1 MTPASGN
8 GLRVLVVDDER
19 PSLDELAFL
28 LSADERVVDVVSCD
42 SATEGLRVL
51 RTDEVDCVFLDIQMP
66 GLTGLELADVLWFV
80 VAVGF
85 YALAALPAA
94 WAVNAIIDAGHA
106 DYVPTLVLVA
116 VVGAVVRVDPFS
128 LRDGR
133 G

>member
-1 MTPASGN
+1 MTNRQAEPT
-8 GLRVLVVDDER
+8 
-19 PSLDELAFL
+19 
-28 LSADERVVDVVSCD
+28 AD
-42 SATEGLRVL
+42 
-51 RTDEVDCVFLDIQMP
+51 
-66 GLTGLELADVLWFV
+66 LELADVLWFV

-128 LRDGR
+128 LREGR

>member
-1 MTPASGN
+1 MTNRSAEPT
-8 GLRVLVVDDER
+8 DD
-19 PSLDELAFL
+19 
-28 LSADERVVDVVSCD
+28 
-42 SATEGLRVL
+42 
-51 RTDEVDCVFLDIQMP
+51 
-66 GLTGLELADVLWFV
+66 LELADILWFV

-116 VVGAVVRVDPFS
+116 VVGAVARVDPFS